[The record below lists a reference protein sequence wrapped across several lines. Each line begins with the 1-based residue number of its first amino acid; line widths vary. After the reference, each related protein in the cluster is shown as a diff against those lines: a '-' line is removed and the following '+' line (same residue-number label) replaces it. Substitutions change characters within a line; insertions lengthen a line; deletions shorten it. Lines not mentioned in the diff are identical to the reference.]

1 MSKLWRIQNYRH
13 HPLSTSHKH
22 RVSTY
27 TNTRI
32 ESLTCFEVDSGPYDI
47 RRHQCWEGHGK
58 GYRTMGAFESKS
70 FEVMRSESS
79 LVKAFV
85 IVGIAD

>member
-1 MSKLWRIQNYRH
+1 
-13 HPLSTSHKH
+13 
-22 RVSTY
+22 
-27 TNTRI
+27 
-32 ESLTCFEVDSGPYDI
+32 
-47 RRHQCWEGHGK
+47 
-58 GYRTMGAFESKS
+58 MGAFESKS